1 MTPHFPLPRPIWC
14 MGVRRLKKGNA
25 MFYGAIML
33 TGANLLLRFVSMGF
47 QVYLSRRIGAG
58 GVGLL
63 QLIFSVA
70 GLSFTLGAAGVR
82 ICAMYLSAE
91 ALGRDRPQAV
101 GAVLSGCARYSL
113 CFSLPV
119 ALCLW
124 FFAPAAAASWLGDPA
139 AGPSLRTYALSLP
152 LACLYG
158 VMTGYFTAAGRIRAL
173 VLIEFAEQACAM
185 AVTVL
190 LLAPAG
196 ADTGRCCQAVVTGGA
211 ASTVLSLGLLLLLY
225 RRTAPARDRTLAP
238 PYGRI
243 LQTALPLAL
252 TDDLRSGLSA
262 AENLLIPRRL
272 ALYPG
277 TVNALA
283 DYGLICGMV
292 FPILMFPAAILF
304 SLSELLVPE
313 LSRCAARGS
322 RPRVQ
327 YLARRS
333 LRVGFLFGL
342 SAAGVFFSGGAA
354 LGELLYDSPAVG
366 RYLRLFA
373 PFVPMLYTDSI
384 VDAMCKG
391 LGKQRYNA
399 RYNTL
404 TSFLDVVFLFLLLP
418 RLGLGGYY
426 FSFALTHLLNFCLSL
441 RRLILETGLRP
452 RPLRPCLAL
461 GSTVLAAF
469 AAGLLPAFA
478 GISGVILPA
487 VLFLLVQSLLWS
499 LFRVVSLGDL
509 RWVCGLLRAPRASAP

>member
-1 MTPHFPLPRPIWC
+1 MVDV
-14 MGVRRLKKGNA
+14 GVRALKKGNA
-25 MFYGAIML
+25 MFYGTMML

-70 GLSFTLGAAGVR
+70 GLSYTLGAAGVR

-91 ALGRDRPQAV
+91 ALGQDRPQAI
-101 GAVLSGCARYSL
+101 GSVLSGCIRYSL

-124 FFAPAAAASWLGDPA
+124 VFAPSAAEIWLGNPA

-185 AVTVL
+185 GVTVAL
-190 LLAPAG
+190 LGRAG
-196 ADTGRCCQAVVTGGA
+196 TEAGRCCQAVVTGGA
-211 ASTVLSLGLLLLLY
+211 ASTVLSLVLLLILY
-225 RRTAPARDRTLAP
+225 RRTAPAQDRKLSP
-238 PYGRI
+238 PYRKI
-243 LQTALPLAL
+243 LRTALPLAL

-262 AENLLIPRRL
+262 AENLLVPKRL
-272 ALYPG
+272 VLYPG

-283 DYGLICGMV
+283 DYGMICGMV
-292 FPILMFPAAILF
+292 FPVMMFPAAILF

-333 LRVGFLFGL
+333 LRVGLLFGL
-342 SAAGVFFSGGAA
+342 TAAGILFSGAEA
-354 LGELLYDSPAVG
+354 LGQLLYHNEAVG

-373 PFVPMLYTDSI
+373 PLVPMLYTDSI

-391 LGKQRYNA
+391 LGRQRYNA

-404 TSFLDVVFLFLLLP
+404 TSFLDVLFLFFLLP

-426 FSFALTHLLNFCLSL
+426 FSFALTHLINFCLSL

-452 RPLRPCLAL
+452 RTLRPCLAL
-461 GSTVLAAF
+461 MSTILGAF
-469 AAGLLPAFA
+469 LSSLLPEFTGIA
-478 GISGVILPA
+478 GVVLPSA
-487 VLFLLVQSLLWS
+487 SFLLLQGLLWS
-499 LFRVVSLGDL
+499 LLRVVGPGDL
-509 RWVCGLLRAPRASAP
+509 HWIWSLLRSTSVQKSKTGPNASS

>member
-1 MTPHFPLPRPIWC
+1 M
-14 MGVRRLKKGNA
+14 KKGNA
-25 MFYGAIML
+25 MFYGTMML

-47 QVYLSRRIGAG
+47 QVYLSRRIGADG
-58 GVGLL
+58 IGLL
-63 QLIFSVA
+63 QLIFSLA
-70 GLSFTLGAAGVR
+70 GLSFTLGSAGVR

-91 ALGRDRPQAV
+91 ALGRDQPQAI
-101 GAVLSGCARYSL
+101 GSVLSGCARYSL

-124 FFAPAAAASWLGDPA
+124 VFAPAAASGWLGNA
-139 AGPSLRTYALSLP
+139 AAAPSLRTYALSLP

-158 VMTGYFTAAGRIRAL
+158 VMTGFFTAAGRIRQL

-185 AVTVL
+185 GVTVL
-190 LLAPAG
+190 LLLPAG
-196 ADTGRCCQAVVTGGA
+196 AHTGRCCQAVVTGGA
-211 ASTVLSLGLLLLLY
+211 ASTVLSLALLLILY
-225 RRTAPARDRTLAP
+225 RRQSAAPDRSLRP
-238 PYGRI
+238 PYRKI
-243 LQTALPLAL
+243 LRAALPLAV

-262 AENLLIPRRL
+262 AENLLVPRRL

-283 DYGLICGMV
+283 DYGMLCGMV
-292 FPILMFPAAILF
+292 FPVMMFPAAILF

-322 RPRVQ
+322 RSRVR

-333 LRVGFLFGL
+333 LRVGLLFGL
-342 SAAGVFFSGGAA
+342 TAAGLLFSGAPA
-354 LGELLYDSPAVG
+354 LGGLLYGDDAVG

-418 RLGLGGYY
+418 RFGLGGYY
-426 FSFALTHLLNFCLSL
+426 WSFVLTHLLNFCLSL
-441 RRLILETGLRP
+441 RRLILETGLLP
-452 RPLRPCLAL
+452 RPLVPGLAL
-461 GSTVLAAF
+461 GSTAF
-469 AAGLLPAFA
+469 SAFFASLLPALSGLSGLLVPA
-478 GISGVILPA
+478 GV
-487 VLFLLVQSLLWS
+487 FLLLQFLLWR
-499 LFRVVSLGDL
+499 LLGVVGPGDL
-509 RWVCGLLRAPRASAP
+509 RWLRSLLRVPGNKEPPARA

>member
-1 MTPHFPLPRPIWC
+1 
-14 MGVRRLKKGNA
+14 
-25 MFYGAIML
+25 MFYGALML

-58 GVGLL
+58 GIGLL
-63 QLIFSVA
+63 QLIFSLA
-70 GLSFTLGAAGVR
+70 GLSFTLGAAGIR

-91 ALGRDRPQAV
+91 ALGRDRPQAI
-101 GAVLSGCARYSL
+101 GSVLSGCIRYSL

-124 FFAPAAAASWLGDPA
+124 IFAPAAAASWLGDSA
-139 AGPSLRTYALSLP
+139 AAPSLRTYALSLP

-185 AVTVL
+185 GVTVL
-190 LLAPAG
+190 LLGRAG
-196 ADTGRCCQAVVTGGA
+196 SDLGRCCHAVVTGGA
-211 ASTVLSLGLLLLLY
+211 ASTVLSLSLLLVLY
-225 RRTAPARDRTLAP
+225 RRSAPARDRSLPP
-238 PYGRI
+238 PYGNI
-243 LQTALPLAL
+243 LRTALPLAL

-262 AENLLIPRRL
+262 AENLLVPRRL

-277 TVNALA
+277 TVSALA
-283 DYGLICGMV
+283 DYGMICGMV
-292 FPILMFPAAILF
+292 FPVMMFPAAILF

-333 LRVGFLFGL
+333 LRVALLFGL
-342 SAAGVFFSGGAA
+342 SSAGVVFSGASA
-354 LGELLYDSPAVG
+354 LAQLLYHDATVCT
-366 RYLRLFA
+366 YLRLFS
-373 PFVPMLYTDSI
+373 PFIPMLYTDSI

-391 LGKQRYNA
+391 LGQQRYNA
-399 RYNTL
+399 RYNTI
-404 TSFLDVVFLFLLLP
+404 TSFLDVILLFFLLP

-426 FSFALTHLLNFCLSL
+426 FSFALTHLVNFCLSL

-452 RPLRPCLAL
+452 RPFLPCLAL
-461 GSTVLAAF
+461 LSTVLAAF
-469 AAGLLPAFA
+469 FTSFLPDFTGIWGLLFPSF
-478 GISGVILPA
+478 
-487 VLFLLVQSLLWS
+487 LFLLLQFLFWSLL
-499 LFRVVSLGDL
+499 RVVGFGDL
-509 RWVCGLLRAPRASAP
+509 RWLKSLLYSSKSPNSRQDSP